1 LGEGESAV
9 GPVAG
14 DAHAKDPLAVP
25 KVVHFELGLD
35 GFFEETNLG
44 TNDDQVVY
52 VYIHAAEAGGI
63 LMDEEAGVN
72 FCRDEVDGEEG

>member
-1 LGEGESAV
+1 
-9 GPVAG
+9 
-14 DAHAKDPLAVP
+14 
-25 KVVHFELGLD
+25 LGLD